1 MRKRRGERLGRLRT
15 VTEQSARVARD
26 MRPEAPPAPP
36 PPPLVPTPW
45 HALNPDTDEETLWRI
60 AREEPPLR
68 RWLVA
73 NTAASPELL
82 EYVAQAGGPGV
93 AEAFAV
99 LFDGMEGRA

>member
-1 MRKRRGERLGRLRT
+1 M
-15 VTEQSARVARD
+15 
-26 MRPEAPPAPP
+26 
-36 PPPLVPTPW
+36 PTPW